1 MRPKS
6 IALLMLALAC
16 GLVASIGI
24 TEVLARR
31 NAEPAG
37 ATGETQT
44 IFVAMTDI
52 GMGDLLTS
60 QMLKLEQW
68 PKGKIPAGAIARIED
83 IEGRRVRTRLY
94 AGEPI
99 LENKLLGKGAS
110 EQGASALIPKGY
122 RVVPVRVDLQSGG
135 SNLILP
141 GDRVDVMVHLVR
153 DPGRGIQETVT
164 RTILQDVKVFGVN
177 EVVDMEKE
185 KDSNRSINAKTIS
198 LLVTPDHAAKV
209 MLAQQ
214 MGTIQLV
221 MRSPEDDQQTPNAQA
236 KPSELFGIVGKSERS
251 KDTLMDAP
259 DPAQTA
265 QGMGFTEF
273 MNSVRGKTAEN
284 NGTAAPPDAKRPET
298 WTMRIIQP
306 GAVNNVVF
314 EAEDSKSA
322 SASPFGLW
330 KTTTTVS
337 APTGTPVPDELK
349 VSGTPAP
356 APTPPVPKPPAAPNS
371 GEPKNDKKGPPT

>member
-31 NAEPAG
+31 NSEPAG

-164 RTILQDVKVFGVN
+164 RTILQDAKVFGVN

-185 KDSNRSINAKTIS
+185 KDDKRSINAKTIS
-198 LLVTPDHAAKV
+198 LLVKPDQAAKV

-221 MRSPEDDQQTPNAQA
+221 MRSPEDDQQTANAQA
-236 KPSELFGIVGKSERS
+236 KPSELFGVAAKSERS
-251 KDTLMDAP
+251 KETLMDAP
-259 DPAQTA
+259 DPAPTPKPAPAPTA
-265 QGMGFTEF
+265 KDKDTEFTEF
-273 MNSVRGKTAEN
+273 SNSVPGA
-284 NGTAAPPDAKRPET
+284 ET
-298 WTMRIIQP
+298 WTVRIIQP
-306 GAVNNVVF
+306 GKVTDVVL

-322 SASPFGLW
+322 SGSPFRLW
-330 KTTTTVS
+330 KTTAVAS
-337 APTGTPVPDELK
+337 APTGTPVPNRPK
-349 VSGTPAP
+349 VSGAP
-356 APTPPVPKPPAAPNS
+356 APVPKPPVPKPPAAPKK
-371 GEPKNDKKGPPT
+371 GEPKNDKKDLPT